1 MQFHPC
7 HLWQKEETKELAT
20 KPTVVVAIEG
30 CLENSGVIRSFKE
43 KLDKFPWIILVLSVE
58 LPRSSCLC
66 KFRLVCAFMMWLQ
79 KRSNHK
85 PLVSPQ
91 KENCSTKHT
100 KLNVHGQITKKT
112 VIYIYIRILKTYPQK
127 PSKYEAHTI
136 QPLSLL
142 LYLLTYHLQD
152 LFKKTLDIFFLIRIT
167 NNSSIQ
173 AKARHLKTE
182 SAPNARKPSIVLQL
196 LEVNWNMS
204 RRCCKIYLIHYLLI
218 VCSRYI

>member
-1 MQFHPC
+1 MLSSLDLHVC
-7 HLWQKEETKELAT
+7 A
-20 KPTVVVAIEG
+20 
-30 CLENSGVIRSFKE
+30 SFV
-43 KLDKFPWIILVLSVE
+43 LFVLSWCGS
-58 LPRSSCLC
+58 RSGAITNPLSPL
-66 KFRLVCAFMMWLQ
+66 
-79 KRSNHK
+79 KRKTAVPNI
-85 PLVSPQ
+85 P
-91 KENCSTKHT
+91 NWMYMD
-100 KLNVHGQITKKT
+100 KLRKKQL
-112 VIYIYIRILKTYPQK
+112 YIYIRILKTYPQK

-218 VCSRYI
+218 VCSIYKMCIYLCNNLLI